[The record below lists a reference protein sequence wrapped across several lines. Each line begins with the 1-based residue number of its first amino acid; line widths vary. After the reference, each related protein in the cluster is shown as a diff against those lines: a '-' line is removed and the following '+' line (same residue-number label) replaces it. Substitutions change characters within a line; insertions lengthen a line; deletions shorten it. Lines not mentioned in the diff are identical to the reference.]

1 MKKTK
6 YKNSTTR
13 SHKCTVHKRHCAPYG
28 KGIKVDSNSQRKTTF
43 QSYHSEN
50 LNTNTHFTQHKL
62 HHLKFYTK
70 FRQHNWH
77 SLRKS
82 IIGHTSEPYFERL
95 QRRCKVASLCIRH
108 TAFIDCR
115 KLKKTRLARLQMTRF
130 TADFFNINHS
140 FRMLKVDTYH
150 IISYHIIISYLI
162 YHISYHHIISYRI
175 IYIYIISHIISY
187 HIVSYRT
194 VPYRNVSYRI
204 VSYCTVPYRIISYII
219 SYHIISHIISYHI
232 LSYRISYHIISRQH
246 EFLIILLPFVKEK
259 FGLIKRTGEKHAN
272 CT

>member
-1 MKKTK
+1 MLNTTNSTARHQNVWMLQANDAAISATSFQDGTLTQWKAFKSCKKRICFVLTATSMKKTK

-43 QSYHSEN
+43 QSYQSEN

-95 QRRCKVASLCIRH
+95 
-108 TAFIDCR
+108 
-115 KLKKTRLARLQMTRF
+115 
-130 TADFFNINHS
+130 
-140 FRMLKVDTYH
+140 
-150 IISYHIIISYLI
+150 
-162 YHISYHHIISYRI
+162 
-175 IYIYIISHIISY
+175 
-187 HIVSYRT
+187 
-194 VPYRNVSYRI
+194 
-204 VSYCTVPYRIISYII
+204 
-219 SYHIISHIISYHI
+219 
-232 LSYRISYHIISRQH
+232 
-246 EFLIILLPFVKEK
+246 
-259 FGLIKRTGEKHAN
+259 
-272 CT
+272 